1 MGVADSTVLGV
12 EFEGHHGRR
21 TSRWS
26 ERLNVFAADMRDSL
40 SAIGRVVGNGDM
52 RRALAGWMLGW
63 AAEWAWLVALF
74 VYAYGAGGLGV
85 VGLVGLARTLP
96 AAVLAP
102 ALGSFADRFARHRV
116 LLAIH
121 TGRSALLGL
130 ATLVAA
136 TDGPP
141 LLVYLVATLDALLA
155 VLHRPTHMAF
165 LPSLAR
171 APEQLV
177 GANVASSTVEA
188 VGILGGPAIGAG
200 LIATGVVPLTFGV
213 PALVFAMAAISVAGL
228 HPSADHALTESAPDR
243 SVLRGIRALRAQPY
257 AALVIGL
264 FSAQTI
270 VRGAMS
276 VLIVAGAV
284 EMLSMGE
291 EGVGFLNAAIGAGGL
306 LGAASAMSVVGRR
319 RMAPAFFV
327 GLLLWGGPILVSG
340 LVPAAAVALLAMS
353 VVGAGN
359 AVLDVS
365 GFTLLQRIVP
375 NAARGSVFGIL
386 EAMVMLTVGLGA
398 LVAPLVVQLV
408 GVRGAWI
415 ATGSVLPLLALGSRR
430 AMSRAD
436 AQAVIPDRELGLL
449 RGVPMLRVL
458 PLTALEQ
465 VAADMKPMRFTAGKP
480 IIRRGD
486 VGDRFY
492 LVAEGEVE
500 VRVGD
505 RVMRRQGAGE
515 SFGEVALLRD
525 VKRTADVFALTDVEL
540 YALDRVAFRCAVIGD
555 RQSREAADEVV
566 VSRLAGN

>member
-1 MGVADSTVLGV
+1 MMVAMRPALAAI
-12 EFEGHHGRR
+12 RR
-21 TSRWS
+21 VID
-26 ERLNVFAADMRDSL
+26 NP
-40 SAIGRVVGNGDM
+40 DM

-63 AAEWAWLVALF
+63 AAEWAWLVALL

-85 VGLVGLARTLP
+85 VGFVGLARTLP
-96 AAVLAP
+96 AAILAP
-102 ALGSFADRFARHRV
+102 ALGSLADRFPRHRV

-121 TGRSALLGL
+121 AGRCALLGI
-130 ATLVAA
+130 AALVTA

-141 LLVYLVATLDALLA
+141 VFVYLIAALDAFLA
-155 VLHRPTHMAF
+155 VLHRPTHMAL

-171 APEQLV
+171 SPEQLV

-188 VGILGGPAIGAG
+188 VGILAGPAVGAFT
-200 LIATGVVPLTFGV
+200 IATGIVPLTFGV
-213 PALVFAMAAISVAGL
+213 PACIFAIAALSVWGL
-228 HPSADHALTESAPDR
+228 HLRSDRPQAEAMPDR
-243 SVLRGIRALRAQPY
+243 SVLRGLRALRTQPY

-284 EMLSMGE
+284 EMLGMGE

-306 LGAASAMSVVGRR
+306 VGAVSAMSVVGRR
-319 RMAPAFFV
+319 RMAPAFLV
-327 GLLLWGGPILVSG
+327 GLLLWGGPIVVSG
-340 LVPAAAVALLAMS
+340 LLPAAAVALLAMG

-375 NAARGSVFGIL
+375 NAARGSVFGVL

-398 LVAPLVVQLV
+398 LVAPLVVELA

-415 ATGSVLPLLALGSRR
+415 AVGTILPLLALGSWR
-430 AMSRAD
+430 AMSHAD
-436 AQAVIPDRELGLL
+436 AQGVIPDRELGLL

-458 PLTALEQ
+458 PLTVLEQ
-465 VAADMKPMRFTAGKP
+465 VAADLRPMGFAAGEG
-480 IIRRGD
+480 IIHRGE

-492 LVAEGEVE
+492 VIAAGEVE
-500 VRVGD
+500 VRVGN

-525 VKRTADVFALTDVEL
+525 VRRTADVYALTDVQL
-540 YALDRVAFRCAVIGD
+540 YAMDRVAFRCAVTGD
-555 RQSREAADEVV
+555 RQSREAADDVV
-566 VSRLAGN
+566 GSRLAAG